1 MLIILL
7 FPGINLPSRRLH
19 INLYFET
26 FMENF
31 TPLSATAGGALIG
44 ISVTLLLLFNGR
56 IGGVSGIMNGVC
68 FAPKSDRMWRLIFLT
83 GLVLGAFIFQLL
95 VPDFNIPRQNYPLLL
110 LGLGGFLIGFGTRMS
125 GGCTSGHGICG
136 IATLSIRSLIATLT
150 FMATGMITVYI
161 IRHSLELA
169 A

>member
-1 MLIILL
+1 
-7 FPGINLPSRRLH
+7 
-19 INLYFET
+19 
-26 FMENF
+26 MENF
-31 TPLSATAGGALIG
+31 TPLSALTGGALIG

-56 IGGVSGIMNGVC
+56 IGGISGIMNGV
-68 FAPKSDRMWRLIFLT
+68 FSAPKSDLIWRLVFLA

-95 VPDFNIPRQNYPLLL
+95 VPDFNIPRQNYSLLL

-136 IATLSIRSLIATLT
+136 IASLSIRSFIATLT

-161 IRHSLELA
+161 VRYSLELVA
-169 A
+169 